1 MENWRDYPIR
11 LPETLT
17 DGVTLLD
24 GPRLEDAEGHWSG
37 EDFEMIRRFDPPLH
51 RKGTLEHVR
60 SVMLQW
66 AQARV
71 AGGPMF
77 VYAIRARHGPL
88 AGGVELRRITPER
101 GNVSYWVYA
110 PFRGMGYAARGL
122 RLLSDAAR
130 EVEGLVQL
138 EAHID
143 ADNVASQ
150 RVAQAAGYVPAGEID
165 DEDAKGD
172 EVSRLIF
179 LRRL

>member
-1 MENWRDYPIR
+1 
-11 LPETLT
+11 
-17 DGVTLLD
+17 
-24 GPRLEDAEGHWSG
+24 
-37 EDFEMIRRFDPPLH
+37 MIRRFDPPLH
-51 RKGTLEHVR
+51 RKGALEHVR
-60 SVMLQW
+60 RVMLQW
-66 AQARV
+66 AQARA

-110 PFRGMGYAARGL
+110 PFRGMGYAARAL

-138 EAHID
+138 EAHIG
-143 ADNVASQ
+143 ADNVASHH
-150 RVAQAAGYVPAGEID
+150 VAQAAGYVPAGEID
-165 DEDAKGD
+165 EGTPMAMRS
-172 EVSRLIF
+172 SRLLF